1 MAAPKP
7 VLLVTESL
15 DFSKEAV
22 AMLRRVG
29 KVVLSDL
36 DRPRLLRAVAQADV
50 LWIRLRHRIDAE
62 VMDHAPR
69 LKIIVSPTTGLNH
82 IDLEE
87 ASRRGVRVLSL
98 RGETEFLKNVHATA
112 EHTVGLLLA
121 LVRHIPESR
130 SHVISGGWIRDRF
143 RGNELQGKTA
153 GVVGYGRLG
162 RIVAHILL
170 AFEMRVLA
178 SDPHVWTTDAD
189 PGVEIVPLNE
199 LLRES
204 DVVSLHVNLYAET
217 SGFFGA
223 NHFAQM
229 KPGAWFINTARGEL
243 VDEAAL
249 LESLQTG
256 RLSGAAVDVLSD
268 ERSTGMN
275 NHPLVQYA
283 RQHENLIVTPH
294 IGGCTIESM
303 EKTELHMAK
312 KLCDALSA
320 KSADVPPLSA
330 SEVQPS

>member
-1 MAAPKP
+1 
-7 VLLVTESL
+7 
-15 DFSKEAV
+15 
-22 AMLRRVG
+22 MLRRVG
-29 KVVLSDL
+29 KVVLNDL

-98 RGETEFLKNVHATA
+98 RGDTEFLKNVHATA
-112 EHTVGLLLA
+112 EHAVGLLLA
-121 LVRHIPESR
+121 LVRHVPEAK

-162 RIVAHILL
+162 RIVARILL

-204 DVVSLHVNLYAET
+204 DIVSLHVNLYAET

-223 NHFAQM
+223 SHFAQM

-243 VDEAAL
+243 VDEAVL
-249 LESLQTG
+249 LEMLQTG

-268 ERSTGMN
+268 ERSTGMSS
-275 NHPLVQYA
+275 HPLVQYA

-294 IGGCTIESM
+294 IGGCTVESM
-303 EKTELHMAK
+303 EKTELHMAR
-312 KLCDALSA
+312 KLCDTLSA
-320 KSADVPPLSA
+320 KSPDVSPLPA
-330 SEVQPS
+330 TEARPS

>member
-7 VLLVTESL
+7 VILVTESL

-69 LKIIVSPTTGLNH
+69 LKFIVSPTTGLNH

-87 ASRRGVRVLSL
+87 ASRRGIRVLSL

-330 SEVQPS
+330 SEVRPS